1 MVDNLSRRNS
11 RGLNDETLHFQI
23 ANATNGVNCSP
34 GCNHA
39 NPPAEDAID
48 FPIQNG
54 QDLDLDT
61 LKTQVNG
68 NAGLWHQLKAIPLI
82 SYYKQRRIPPVSAME
97 TQQESDTN
105 GAVPIQLPLK
115 GSISAMEPANGVVN
129 KTLENVIRTPGRQ
142 PSPQPTHLSV
152 PGPAHHMIPHEEG
165 TGYVAPIFEG
175 KERQMEEGRL
185 QIKSL
190 SGLSTG

>member
-1 MVDNLSRRNS
+1 MVDNLDHRRSS
-11 RGLNDETLHFQI
+11 RGLNDETLHFQL
-23 ANATNGVNCSP
+23 ANATNGVNCSAT
-34 GCNHA
+34 CTHA
-39 NPPAEDAID
+39 SPPAEDAIEL
-48 FPIQNG
+48 PVQNG

-82 SYYKQRRIPPVSAME
+82 SYYKQHRVPPAPAME
-97 TQQESDTN
+97 TQHESNTI
-105 GAVPIQLPLK
+105 GAVPVQLPRK
-115 GSISAMEPANGVVN
+115 ESVSAVEPPNGVVN

-165 TGYVAPIFEG
+165 TGYVAPVFEG
-175 KERQMEEGRL
+175 KERQMEEGML
-185 QIKSL
+185 PIKSL
-190 SGLSTG
+190 SQF